1 MKKSIIKYLSIATL
15 CSASLMGCNKQFL
28 NTIPISFNSEV
39 NFYKTESDFDKAIA
53 GVYNKLLAFPDVN
66 NIYLS
71 EVRSSNFYIPRQSAQ
86 RDYFNISG
94 FEVTSQLATLTT
106 AWANDYALID
116 RANELLEKI
125 KPFTYVDSTKKNRII
140 GEARMLR
147 GYAYSELVKAFGA
160 VPLIDHTVSSTAA
173 FSYPRV
179 GIDTVYNF
187 IVNDLVFASTAL
199 PASYTGADIGRATKY
214 AALGML
220 GRVYMFMAG
229 YPMNKPENFANAKT
243 VLKQVLD
250 AENTGWKFATNYS
263 DLFKAANDNKYNVF
277 EVQYVSGG
285 LGLGNLVPGEGVP
298 LDVDKNIMPYGYYY
312 IAGSDFASD
321 DLIASFEPGDKRE
334 FVTLDTLYRNTAH
347 NYVKQKWFKKFLDS
361 TSVTGMTSSSDW
373 PINFPL
379 LRGEDVMLMYCEAI
393 NETANGATTEA
404 TTIVNRIRTRAGLTG
419 ITAAATANHDAFKLA
434 LEHERRSE
442 FAWEGLYWWDL
453 VRTGRCLSVM
463 NPWLTINYQKTI
475 DATQFIYPIPY
486 SEIVVKPGLYYQ
498 NPGY

>member
-1 MKKSIIKYLSIATL
+1 MKTSILKYVSIAVAVAIF
-15 CSASLMGCNKQFL
+15 SIGCKKEFL
-28 NTIPISFNSEV
+28 DTVPISFNSEA
-39 NFYKTESDFDKAIA
+39 NFYQTEADFDKAMA
-53 GVYNKLLAFPDVN
+53 GVYNKLLAFPDIN

-71 EVRSSNFYIPRQSAQ
+71 EVRSSNFYIPRQGAQ

-94 FEVTSQLATLTT
+94 FEVTSQLATLNT

-116 RANELLEKI
+116 RANELLDKI
-125 KPFTYVDSTKKNRII
+125 KPFTYVDSTKKNRIM
-140 GEARMLR
+140 GEARFLR
-147 GYAYSELVKAFGA
+147 GYAYSELAKAFGG
-160 VPLIDHTVSSTAA
+160 VPLIDHVLSSAEA
-173 FSYPRV
+173 LNYPRV
-179 GIDTVYNF
+179 GLDTVYDF
-187 IVNDLVFASTAL
+187 IVNDFTYASTVL

-220 GRVYMFMAG
+220 GRAYLFMAG
-229 YPMNKPENFANAKT
+229 YPMNKTAYFANAQT

-250 AENTGWKFATNYS
+250 AENTGWKFAANYA

-285 LGLGNLVPGEGVP
+285 LGLGSVIPGEGVP

-321 DLIASFEPGDKRE
+321 DLIGSYEAGDKRE
-334 FVTLDTLYRNTAH
+334 FVTLDTIYRNTVHA
-347 NYVKQKWFKKFLDS
+347 YVKQKWFKKFVDS
-361 TSVTGMTSSSDW
+361 TSIAGMTSSSDW

-404 TTIVNRIRTRAGLTG
+404 TNIVNRIRTRAGLANLS
-419 ITAAATANHDAFKLA
+419 AAATANHDAFKLA

-475 DATQFIYPIPY
+475 DATQFIYPVPY